1 MDDDAKTWLLL
12 IHQIPPKPDYLR
24 VKIWRRLQALGAAA
38 VKNSVYVLPPGD
50 ETLEDF
56 QWLAREIREGGGEAL
71 VCGARLLDGLD
82 DGEVRQLFV
91 AARDADYAQL
101 AGDARELLQAAAQMA
116 NDELRTR
123 LARLAKRRE
132 RIGAIDFFAAP
143 GAEAVDG
150 LLGALGNA
158 GAPAK
163 EEDMPNLAS
172 ERPALAP
179 AGTTWVTRRDVRV
192 DRIASAWLIRR
203 FIDPEARFKF
213 VAASGYRPK
222 RGERRFDMFEA
233 EFTHEGDRCTF
244 EVLLRRAGI
253 EDIALA
259 GIAEIVHD
267 LDLKDGKF
275 GRDEAAGLD
284 RLIDGLCLTN
294 DDDEARLVQGNLLF
308 DGLYAALRQS
318 RGRQQR
324 KKAARP

>member
-38 VKNSVYVLPPGD
+38 VKNSVYVLPPGA

-71 VCGARLLDGLD
+71 VCEARLLDGLD
-82 DGEVRQLFV
+82 DGQVRQLFV

-158 GAPAK
+158 GQQAT
-163 EEDMPNLAS
+163 EEVMQKLAA
-172 ERPALAP
+172 EGPALAP

-324 KKAARP
+324 KKEARP

>member
-1 MDDDAKTWLLL
+1 MDDDASAWLLL

-24 VKIWRRLQALGAAA
+24 VKIWRRLQVLGAVA
-38 VKNSVYVLPPGD
+38 VKNSVYVLPPGA

-56 QWLAREIREGGGEAL
+56 QWLAREIRDGGGEAL
-71 VCGARLLDGLD
+71 VCEARLLDGLD
-82 DGEVRQLFV
+82 EGEARQLFV

-101 AGDARELLQAAAQMA
+101 AGDARELLQAAGQMA
-116 NDELRTR
+116 NDELRAR
-123 LARLAKRRE
+123 LTRLAKRRE

-150 LLGALGNA
+150 LLAALGNA
-158 GAPAK
+158 VAQPP
-163 EEDMPNLAS
+163 EEVVPMLAS
-172 ERPALAP
+172 ERPSLAP
-179 AGTTWVTRRDVRV
+179 AGTMWVTRRDVRV

-213 VAASGYRPK
+213 VVARGYRPK
-222 RGERRFDMFEA
+222 RHECRFDMFEA

-244 EVLLRRAGI
+244 EVLLGRTGM
-253 EDIALA
+253 EDAALS

-275 GRDEAAGLD
+275 GRDEAAGLE

-294 DDDEARLVQGNLLF
+294 DDDEARLAQGNALF
-308 DGLYAALRQS
+308 DGLYAALRNN
-318 RGRQQR
+318 RGREQR
-324 KKAARP
+324 KKEARP